1 MTNLG
6 IKNVTHKNW
15 LHPDPLMHSLM
26 MPDEEWV
33 VSILKPELKNI
44 VPLEIRKLFEVTRC
58 SMLYGYFF
66 YPLFTLAYEQLL
78 RVAETAI
85 SKKCKQITV
94 EKIGRNRLIDKLKY
108 LKNTNNLTDE
118 EFLQWNLLREL
129 RNIASHPDQQTILPP
144 GISLRF
150 LSDIS
155 ELINALFS
163 PKTY

>member
-1 MTNLG
+1 
-6 IKNVTHKNW
+6 
-15 LHPDPLMHSLM
+15 M
-26 MPDEEWV
+26 MSDEEWV
-33 VSILKPELKNI
+33 ESILKPELKNI

-94 EKIGRNRLIDKLKY
+94 EKIGKNRLIDKLKY

-144 GISLRF
+144 GVSLRF

-163 PKTY
+163 PKPTNLKS